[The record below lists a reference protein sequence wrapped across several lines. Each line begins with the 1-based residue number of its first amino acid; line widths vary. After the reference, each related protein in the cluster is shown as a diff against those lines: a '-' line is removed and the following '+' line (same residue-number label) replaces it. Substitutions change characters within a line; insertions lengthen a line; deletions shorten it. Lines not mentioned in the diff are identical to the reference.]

1 MALAAKFSQ
10 AQSPVNLASDGE
22 ALSPIAYAELFARLT
37 RERDVRADN
46 FGAGGIVTEFES
58 RVAALLGKERAILMP
73 TGTLANMLALDRLAG
88 PARRRAI
95 VQRDSHILND
105 TGDSCERVMGLKL
118 IALQDNEAGFT
129 SAAVAAELE
138 RTATA
143 RVAVPVGVIS
153 VETPVRRRHAQ
164 LVCEPDIDA
173 VVALAR
179 REGIALHLDGARVF
193 IAAAAT
199 GRSVRQYADLFDT
212 VYVSLYKYMNVPF
225 GAVLAG
231 PEAVI
236 DGLQHDRRRH
246 GGGLNQFWP
255 IALVAGHVLDGL
267 EESWTSALARLPP
280 VLDRIAASGRA
291 RIAPFPHP
299 SNIHPLVVT
308 GADPARMARIA
319 AGALARGVKLPEPEG
334 DTFWIRANASWTR
347 IEPDDLAHRI
357 IAALDA

>member
-1 MALAAKFSQ
+1 MAIATKHSQ
-10 AQSPVNLASDGE
+10 AQSPINLASDGE
-22 ALSPIAYAELFARLT
+22 ALSPLAYAELLARLT

-46 FGAGGIVTEFES
+46 FGAGGIVSEFEA

-88 PARRRAI
+88 PSRRRVI

-129 SAAVAAELE
+129 AAAVAAELE
-138 RTATA
+138 RTASA
-143 RVAVPVGVIS
+143 RVAVPVGAIS
-153 VETPVRRRHAQ
+153 IETPVRRRHAQ
-164 LVCEPDIDA
+164 LVAETDIDA
-173 VVALAR
+173 VAALAR
-179 REGIALHLDGARVF
+179 REGIALHLDGARLF

-199 GRSVRQYADLFDT
+199 GRSVRRYADPFDT

-231 PEAVI
+231 PAGVI
-236 DGLQHDRRRH
+236 DGLHHDRRRH

-267 EESWTSALARLPP
+267 EETWKNTLARMPP
-280 VLDRIAASGRA
+280 VLDRITASGRA
-291 RIAPFPHP
+291 RVPPFPHVA
-299 SNIHPLVVT
+299 NIRPVT
-308 GADPARMARIA
+308 VAGADAARMARIA
-319 AGALARGVKLPEPEG
+319 AGALAHGVKLPEPEG
-334 DTFWIRANASWTR
+334 DTFWIRANASWTHV
-347 IEPDDLAHRI
+347 EPDDLARRI
-357 IAALDA
+357 VAALGA